1 MPLMMDMTT
10 MRVVVA
16 ITTPRR
22 VRKERSLCARK
33 ASRAIQKASRVVPHK
48 PTPALDRARSACGSE
63 VVWSMEA
70 IEDSKLETRN
80 SKLEARNWKLV
91 TRNSKLVTRNSQEG
105 SRISSFDFPVS
116 NFQFRSFHPFVA
128 LDAAVTNVNDAMS
141 VSGDVVFVGHQ

>member
-70 IEDSKLETRN
+70 IEDSKLEIRN
-80 SKLEARNWKLV
+80 SKLE
-91 TRNSKLVTRNSQEG
+91 TRNSQEG